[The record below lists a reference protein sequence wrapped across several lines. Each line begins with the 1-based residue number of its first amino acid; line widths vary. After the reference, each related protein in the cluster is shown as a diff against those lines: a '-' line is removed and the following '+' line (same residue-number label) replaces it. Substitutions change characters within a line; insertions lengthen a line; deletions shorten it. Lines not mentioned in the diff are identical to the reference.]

1 MLMIDSWWASTWLQD
16 MELVAGGTSYL
27 IRELQFTAPILIWR
41 KGEGLET
48 ELKTS
53 DQLLNLSCL
62 HYSKVSHLRETVRS
76 PTFLVG
82 TPFATG
88 IWNGDSLWN
97 RDLQTY
103 GVCTNSGYL
112 TSELNWTVRRLVG
125 DGKVVVEKKE
135 TIKCYLLGKN
145 QPIIIKHRA
154 WNNLF
159 EFQNYSGLLFR

>member
-41 KGEGLET
+41 KREGLET

-125 DGKVVVEKKE
+125 DGKVVVEKRKQSSVTYWE
-135 TIKCYLLGKN
+135 KTN
-145 QPIIIKHRA
+145 P
-154 WNNLF
+154 
-159 EFQNYSGLLFR
+159 